1 MLHEG
6 HIVSVAEQRW
16 SADRFSPF
24 ERNALDAYDA
34 DVEAL
39 KAKCRE
45 AQEIAERLK
54 QSSNHGP
61 SLERE
66 GLDMDDCVHLLTVMG
81 HGLYW
86 KAEDA
91 L

>member
-6 HIVSVAEQRW
+6 HIVPAGEERW
-16 SADRFSPF
+16 RAGPSAYASRA
-24 ERNALDAYDA
+24 NDAYNA
-34 DVEAL
+34 DIEAL

-54 QSSNHGP
+54 ASSPYGP
-61 SLERE
+61 SLEGE
-66 GLDMDDCVHLLTVMG
+66 GMDMDDCVYWLTVMA
-81 HGLYW
+81 HGEYW

>member
-6 HIVSVAEQRW
+6 HIVPVAEERW
-16 SADRFSPF
+16 RAGPSAYASRA
-24 ERNALDAYDA
+24 NDAYDA
-34 DVEAL
+34 DIEAL

-54 QSSNHGP
+54 ASSPYGP

-66 GLDMDDCVHLLTVMG
+66 GLDMDDCVHLLTIMG
-81 HGLYW
+81 HGEYFT
-86 KAEDA
+86 AEDA